1 MAPLLAFIRDHSPQR
16 HHCYRQVLFDHI
28 SSSSLLSIDH
38 HRYHCLCFNVCL
50 SLMLLPLHCLV
61 VVIPLFQIYELPLR
75 HPLSP
80 NCFPILLLQD
90 FFYKKTKSSEI
101 WTIVKLEPI
110 FHKQVNDLHV
120 HLSSCLEAVLPN
132 HLQQKVG
139 NVHTLRMNCLGSEV

>member
-61 VVIPLFQIYELPLR
+61 VVTPLPSRFMSYHYATLSLQTVFQSCFSKIFFTKKQKAGRFGQLSNLNQFFTNKLTIYMFTCPAALKLF
-75 HPLSP
+75 
-80 NCFPILLLQD
+80 CPITCN
-90 FFYKKTKSSEI
+90 KK
-101 WTIVKLEPI
+101 
-110 FHKQVNDLHV
+110 
-120 HLSSCLEAVLPN
+120 
-132 HLQQKVG
+132 
-139 NVHTLRMNCLGSEV
+139 